1 MQPKNERLGQTFW
14 RPTARAQRH
23 LFAKECEVRIGRR
36 KLFVYLL
43 FAVLIFAFLSVSS
56 IYLVSKGRQANVR
69 KMGYQG
75 TYIDQVNNSN
85 MSYLQF
91 IATCTLAILGTM
103 IPLSAVHLYVPA
115 WFRVTFDKTRVSLD
129 WIIPGLEPFR
139 KVHVI
144 FGRGFPVE
152 LQNNLTSSA
161 SLAKVSW
168 EIYTIDGGTKNGEVT
183 MRTRKSLNKP
193 FWINSVL

>member
-103 IPLSAVHLYVPA
+103 IPLSAVHLYIPA
-115 WFRVTFDKTRVSLD
+115 
-129 WIIPGLEPFR
+129 
-139 KVHVI
+139 
-144 FGRGFPVE
+144 
-152 LQNNLTSSA
+152 
-161 SLAKVSW
+161 
-168 EIYTIDGGTKNGEVT
+168 
-183 MRTRKSLNKP
+183 
-193 FWINSVL
+193 